1 MSEYRQRVLPD
12 GFERGPAQGP
22 NIIGEVTEALHRFVL
37 DGWTSDAP
45 PPRIEEDLSFVPKDR
60 EEVIYVYMYRAAQN
74 TALMNAK
81 QWRPAKVTL
90 LGEKNVEKV
99 YYERPPLYL
108 NLFYLIAVH
117 SKFRSDAERL
127 VGWLLMRLY
136 DATHLVYRP
145 RKYALPEGRLVD
157 STGADWSLEA
167 DGDDVIME
175 KVGLSLVDDLTIG
188 DAINFYTI
196 SEAPFRPFLTYRAQC
211 SMEGPL
217 VAGPPTQVRH
227 HRASLKPEQEDPTA
241 RPNGRSGRVPVGAGR
256 PKMHIGPPG
265 FGHRPIPDE
274 EPSSQETHDRE
285 ESRSTHDN
293 DPDSE
298 D

>member
-1 MSEYRQRVLPD
+1 
-12 GFERGPAQGP
+12 
-22 NIIGEVTEALHRFVL
+22 
-37 DGWTSDAP
+37 
-45 PPRIEEDLSFVPKDR
+45 
-60 EEVIYVYMYRAAQN
+60 MYRCAQN
-74 TALMNAK
+74 MALMNAK

-108 NLFYLIAVH
+108 NLFYLVSVH

-136 DATHLVYRP
+136 DASHLVYRP
-145 RKYALPEGRLVD
+145 RKYFLPEGRMVD
-157 STGADWSLEA
+157 STGADWNLEN

-175 KVGLSLVDDLTIG
+175 KVALSLVDDLTIG

-196 SEAPFRPFLTYRAQC
+196 AEAPFRPFLTYRAQC

-227 HRASLKPEQEDPTA
+227 HRATLKPEHDENPD
-241 RPNGRSGRVPVGAGR
+241 RRNGRLGRVPLLGGK
-256 PKMHIGPPG
+256 PKMLIGPPG
-265 FGHRPIPDE
+265 FGHKPIPEDD
-274 EPSSQETHDRE
+274 PSSTPDRDDSHPSARPPAVLD
-285 ESRSTHDN
+285 ESRSTATKPTGGRRPSSTPEN
-293 DPDSE
+293 DENDQESE

>member
-1 MSEYRQRVLPD
+1 MSEHRQRVLPE

-37 DGWTSDAP
+37 DGWASEQP
-45 PPRIEEDLSFVPKDR
+45 PPRLEEDLSFVPKDR

-90 LGEKNVEKV
+90 LGDTSVEKI

-108 NLFYLIAVH
+108 NLFYLVAVH
-117 SKFRSDAERL
+117 SRFRSDAERL
-127 VGWLLMRLY
+127 LGWLLMRLY

-145 RKYALPEGRLVD
+145 RKYLLPEGRIVD
-157 STGADWSLEA
+157 STGADWSLDA

-175 KVGLSLVDDLTIG
+175 KVALSLVDDLTIG

-196 SEAPFRPFLTYRAQC
+196 AEAPFRPYLTYRARC
-211 SMEGPL
+211 AMEGPL

-227 HRASLKPEQEDPTA
+227 HRSDLKPAHDEPADRQ
-241 RPNGRSGRVPVGAGR
+241 NGRLGRAPLLMGG
-256 PKMHIGPPG
+256 PKKGIGPPG
-265 FGHRPIPDE
+265 FGHRPLADE
-274 EPSSQETHDRE
+274 DPSATQGREQTQPTVRPRHDHE
-285 ESRSTHDN
+285 
-293 DPDSE
+293 SE